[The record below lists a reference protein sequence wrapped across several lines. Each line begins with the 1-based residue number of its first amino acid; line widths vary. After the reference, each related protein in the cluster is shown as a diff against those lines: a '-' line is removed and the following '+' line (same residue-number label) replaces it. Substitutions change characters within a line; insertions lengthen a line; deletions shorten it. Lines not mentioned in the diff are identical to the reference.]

1 MKKGFSE
8 QQVLELLDHLKSA
21 GNEYPSDMIRSRRAA
36 FVQQAAAM
44 ALVTGPSGGNGSG
57 SAGSIPSGLESFTL
71 GRLFEIALVLVLAAG
86 AGIAAYIHRDA
97 IADFVSS
104 TLFPK
109 VEVTA
114 IPPQDSSSEPAF
126 IPVTG
131 REEDEDASDSPQAV
145 PTTLTSSPTAADPVT
160 VTGTPEPSLAPAAGQ
175 DSDITEDTNTE
186 SLNVED
192 TVQVQSTPAPNDGS
206 GLHLGQTPKPE
217 RTLPPNENSPP
228 IDQDNSSKKDRSP

>member
-8 QQVLELLDHLKSA
+8 QEVLELLDHLKSA
-21 GNEYPSDMIRSRRAA
+21 GNEYPSDMIRSRREVFIKQASALAA
-36 FVQQAAAM
+36 LAGA
-44 ALVTGPSGGNGSG
+44 GGGNGGG
-57 SAGSIPSGLESFTL
+57 SAGIIGSGLESFTL

-97 IADFVSS
+97 IADFVNS
-104 TLFPK
+104 TLFPRI
-109 VEVTA
+109 EATA
-114 IPPQDSSSEPAF
+114 IPPQDSSSEPAL

-131 REEDEDASDSPQAV
+131 KGEDDDASDSPEAV
-145 PTTLTSSPTAADPVT
+145 STTLTSSPTAADPVT

-175 DSDITEDTNTE
+175 DSDTTEDTNTE

-228 IDQDNSSKKDRSP
+228 NDNRAPGNKKTP